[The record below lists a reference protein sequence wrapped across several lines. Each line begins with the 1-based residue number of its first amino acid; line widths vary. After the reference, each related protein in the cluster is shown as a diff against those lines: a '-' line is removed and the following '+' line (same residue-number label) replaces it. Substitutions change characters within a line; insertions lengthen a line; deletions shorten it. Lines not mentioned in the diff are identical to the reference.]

1 MTREPRP
8 SEIDTWQHIVTSSEE
23 QWNLTTGW
31 SLSHRPE
38 QRCPVIVGGGVQQLA
53 VSPFYFVGCSV
64 ITSSGR
70 NGLFKELLLFE

>member
-1 MTREPRP
+1 MTRELRP
-8 SEIDTWQHIVTSSEE
+8 SETHTRQHIVTSSEE
-23 QWNLTTGW
+23 QWNFTMGW

-38 QRCPVIVGGGVQQLA
+38 QRCPVVGGGGVQQLA

-70 NGLFKELLLFE
+70 SGHLKELFLFE